1 MCIITKDDKE
11 LLDFI
16 AINPAT
22 TKTEIDKRFNPN
34 RERCKIFCLNLD
46 LWLLKENKLLT
57 FLSTITPDNKY
68 QQLIFLNNKK

>member
-1 MCIITKDDKE
+1 MCQITKDDKG

-22 TKTEIDKRFNPN
+22 TKNEIDKKFNPN
-34 RERCKIFCLNLD
+34 RERCKIICLNYA

-68 QQLIFLNNKK
+68 QQLIFLNSKK